1 MEIVK
6 VKLGELGI
14 VSPLFDAY
22 RVFYGQKSNSELAFD
37 FLSQRVKNEES
48 VIFLALNESGEGM
61 GFTQLYHG
69 FSSVSAARVWVLND
83 LYVAP
88 EFRNNGVA
96 KQLMN
101 AARELALVD
110 NVKGLSLETA
120 EDNVNAQKLY
130 ESLGYVRELA
140 TYHYFLKL

>member
-6 VKLGELGI
+6 VKHSDLGI
-14 VSPLFDAY
+14 VSSLFDSY
-22 RVFYGQKSNSELAFD
+22 RVFYGQKSNPELAFD

-83 LYVAP
+83 LYVASK
-88 EFRNNGVA
+88 FRNNGVA

-101 AARELALVD
+101 AAKELALVD

-130 ESLGYVRELA
+130 ESLGYVKEVGS
-140 TYHYFLKL
+140 YHYFLKL